1 MKKMMMGLLALYILS
16 ACGGKYLREAE
27 KGEMFDPKEY
37 GILVF
42 SVTFA
47 ENKYQEK
54 ELYFDLVGDMGGS
67 RELRVDPDDDLI
79 FAFVAKEGYYR
90 IRNIKGVNN
99 SPAVTRAGSTKEE
112 REIYSERQWSF
123 AVEAGKF
130 NYVGNIFIKDF
141 DHQEGLNTK
150 FQVSQEVYTLSAQ
163 IELRSRLADL
173 VRLKDEKPV
182 YATYKFPLITRLM
195 EEADSD
201 KARALEH
208 ISKAKQQ
215 QAKEGYG
222 DFAWGVS
229 IEEVKNFLEQKK
241 QDVLVLSSSHLVDN
255 TRAMNPVEYYFTDQ
269 EGRSLLNK
277 VVVHLDKAGY
287 DQVMTSIIQKYGKAA
302 KQEGESLFWFTSFS
316 KITLENKESEL
327 LLTYEG
333 VGVEQAVRPGLDD
346 LIK

>member
-1 MKKMMMGLLALYILS
+1 MLGLLALFVLV

-27 KGEMFDPKEY
+27 PDEVFDTKEY

-47 ENKYQEK
+47 ENKFQEK
-54 ELYFDLVGDMGGS
+54 ELYFDLVGDTGGA
-67 RELRVDPDDDLI
+67 RELRVDPDDDLV
-79 FAFVAKEGYYR
+79 FAFVAKAGYYR

-112 REIYSERQWSF
+112 REIYTERQWSF
-123 AVEAGKF
+123 AVEPGKF
-130 NYVGNIFIKDF
+130 NYVGNIYIKDF

-173 VRLKDEKPV
+173 VRLKDERPV
-182 YATYKFPLITRLM
+182 YATYKLPLITRLM
-195 EEADSD
+195 EEANSD
-201 KARALEH
+201 KARALDY
-208 ISKAKQQ
+208 ISKAKQE

-229 IEEVKNFLEQKK
+229 IEEVKSYLEQKN
-241 QDVLVLSSSHLVDN
+241 QEVLVLSATHLIDN
-255 TRAMNPVEYYFTDQ
+255 TRAMNPVEYFFAAQ

-302 KQEGESLFWFTSFS
+302 KQEGESLLWFTSFS
-316 KITLENKESEL
+316 KITLENKENEL

-333 VGVEQAVRPGLDD
+333 VGVEQAPRPGLDD